1 MAVNITAGFRRF
13 VAVERFSLHVFGDG
27 RAGEAQHGRG
37 VIDKAHEAVGGGA
50 GFAGRKVLPFFGE
63 TSHQR
68 HVHAAVEQRA
78 FVAGHAAAV
87 VAVKKDNRVFGE
99 AVVLK
104 LLQNG
109 ADLLVHRGDAI
120 VKARDLAPDERRVR
134 IIRRQR
140 HLGRVM
146 NFAGRKFGLHFGFE
160 FRVWPNHRAALMRG
174 HQVENAE
181 KRLRLVR
188 PLAPVRGRAAII
200 PRMLDDVRVV
210 AGVVIGLHVVA
221 RVKPVRPQPRRK
233 PTHALGDRKAGAHLL
248 RAEGGRITTGNQARP
263 RRRTNRR
270 AGKRL
275 GVAHALLGQ
284 AIDVRRRCVLVAI
297 TAKRRAHILR
307 RDPEDVRLLRS
318 GSRRP
323 NEQQK

>member
-1 MAVNITAGFRRF
+1 MHSAV
-13 VAVERFSLHVFGDG
+13 
-27 RAGEAQHGRG
+27 
-37 VIDKAHEAVGGGA
+37 K
-50 GFAGRKVLPFFGE
+50 
-63 TSHQR
+63 
-68 HVHAAVEQRA
+68 QRA
-78 FVAGHAAAV
+78 FVAGHPAAV

-99 AVVLK
+99 AVILK
-104 LLQNG
+104 LSQNG
-109 ADLLVHRGDAI
+109 ANLLVHRGNAI
-120 VKARDLAPDERRVR
+120 VKARDLTPDERRVW

-146 NFAGRKFGLHFGFE
+146 DFTGRQLALHLGLKSIVRPH
-160 FRVWPNHRAALMRG
+160 HRAALVRG

-200 PRMLDDVRVV
+200 PRMLDDLRVV

-233 PTHALGDRKAGAHLL
+233 PTHALGNRKAGAHLL

-270 AGKRL
+270 AGKCL

-284 AIDVRRRCVLVAI
+284 AIDVRRRCELIAI
-297 TAKRRAHILR
+297 TTERRAHILR

-318 GSRRP
+318 GSRRS
-323 NEQQK
+323 NQQQK